1 MLLKHDCLK
10 KKKKE
15 HIQVWYI
22 EQRDEACKRST
33 DIFFLKTK
41 QNKTKQNQSENSSLF
56 RSSIQG
62 PSRLANEGK
71 LMPLPLVWAWPG
83 WGVHGTAATPARPGP
98 HLRQSP
104 RAPGL
109 VPGSTHHTHWPDAA
123 QRDFTPTRTT
133 VRTMM
138 MTSNIRITSIFR
150 FFFWYCSALWSCF
163 KPSSVLIQDCS
174 TL

>member
-10 KKKKE
+10 KKE

-22 EQRDEACKRST
+22 KQRDEACKRST
-33 DIFFLKTK
+33 DIFFLEKK
-41 QNKTKQNQSENSSLF
+41 KKNQQSENSSLF

-62 PSRLANEGK
+62 PSRLDNEGK
-71 LMPLPLVWAWPG
+71 QMPLPFTWAWPG
-83 WGVHGTAATPARPGP
+83 RGVHGTAATPARLGP
-98 HLRQSP
+98 HLCQSP
-104 RAPGL
+104 WAPGC
-109 VPGSTHHTHWPDAA
+109 VPGSTRRTHWPDAA